1 MGHFEVR
8 YVNFYQRAS
17 PRSTYHAWES
27 NHLAHDPHTV
37 KTFIR
42 VHFFRRSQGPVFF
55 NIDPTEMVRQ
65 ARVPVGYTDILWYTM
80 IYFFVEV
87 PYQTSIAWILTLIVY
102 LLHFP
107 SLIVYISGVL
117 PLSHFYRYVCLHLH
131 DWYVYVM
138 CSVYIYAQENDQH
151 IQKLTR

>member
-1 MGHFEVR
+1 MNEFFKPDE
-8 YVNFYQRAS
+8 
-17 PRSTYHAWES
+17 YHAATS
-27 NHLAHDPHTV
+27 M
-37 KTFIR
+37 
-42 VHFFRRSQGPVFF
+42 
-55 NIDPTEMVRQ
+55 TEIW
-65 ARVPVGYTDILWYTM
+65 YTDILWYTMIYYDILWYTM

-138 CSVYIYAQENDQH
+138 CSVYIYTQENDQH

>member
-1 MGHFEVR
+1 
-8 YVNFYQRAS
+8 
-17 PRSTYHAWES
+17 
-27 NHLAHDPHTV
+27 
-37 KTFIR
+37 
-42 VHFFRRSQGPVFF
+42 
-55 NIDPTEMVRQ
+55 
-65 ARVPVGYTDILWYTM
+65 M

-138 CSVYIYAQENDQH
+138 CSVYIYTQENDQH